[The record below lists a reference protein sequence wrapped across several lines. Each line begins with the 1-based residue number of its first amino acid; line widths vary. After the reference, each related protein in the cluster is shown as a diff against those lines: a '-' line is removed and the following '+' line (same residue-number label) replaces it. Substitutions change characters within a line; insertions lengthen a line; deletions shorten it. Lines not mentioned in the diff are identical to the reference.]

1 LFSNDTADRAAAL
14 ANQGAQKG
22 YDQLSGLYGQGRD
35 ALTSNYGAAQGVLGN
50 AAAQYQPGFNAYGD
64 ASGAGGVAGLQ
75 RATDAFKNSGQYG
88 VFGVANDAA
97 QQAIQRAHAAG
108 GNLLSGN
115 TDYGAAKTASDL
127 AQTAWGG
134 YQAGL
139 QPYLSYPS
147 ALAGGQANLYAGLG
161 NAQNQSYTGQGG
173 AANTTQTAMGNNL
186 AGAELNN
193 YKVGANQLNGLLGIG
208 QLAMGL
214 PPTSFGNIG
223 APSGGGGGG
232 GGNVFGYGNQGG
244 NNPYANNPINQGFSS
259 LFSGFGNAVGN
270 AAGGSYGGTAANPLP
285 GLSASDYGTGANSGN
300 WFNTYGLG

>member
-1 LFSNDTADRAAAL
+1 MGLFDLFSNDTADRAAAL

-161 NAQNQSYTGQGG
+161 NLQNQSYTGQGG

-208 QLAMGL
+208 QLAMGM

-232 GGNVFGYGNQGG
+232 GAGGNVFGYGNQNQGT
-244 NNPYANNPINQGFSS
+244 NNAYYNNPIAQGARG
-259 LFSGFGNAVGN
+259 LFSMFGGG
-270 AAGGSYGGTAANPLP
+270 GGSGGGYVDPSLVSGGGGADWS
-285 GLSASDYGTGANSGN
+285 LSGIG
-300 WFNTYGLG
+300 